1 MKIVRLE
8 AENFKRL
15 VAVNINPDGTV
26 CQITGRNGQGK
37 SSVLD
42 AIQAAFG
49 GAKLSPEQPI
59 RNGAAGAKI
68 VVDTDEIRVTRKW
81 TAKGGDSLVV
91 ESKEGLRFPSPQA
104 MLDKLNSNLAFDP
117 LAFSR
122 MPAKQQAEMLRE
134 LTGLDTTVL
143 DEERSRV
150 FATRTGINGEVKR
163 LRTQAEAIVVPECPD
178 DPADEIDLEE
188 VASKKTAA
196 VMQRAENEAKRN
208 RMGAAHETLRRNL
221 REMEAYRQQLEKA
234 ELAVDA
240 ARRILVAAE
249 KECNGLVDPDT
260 TAIDAEIAAAK
271 RHNLQVR
278 AIRQQIDECAKY
290 HDEKTRL
297 THRLNE
303 QEQRAAELT
312 KRLEEI
318 DAEKAKMLAAA
329 KMPVEGMTIQ
339 GDRVCINGV
348 PFSQASS
355 AEQIRVGL
363 AMGAAL
369 NPKLRVVL
377 IRDGSLL
384 DDKSMALVGKWAE
397 ANDMQVIVERVAND
411 GAVGIV
417 IEDGQV
423 AETVLA

>member
-81 TAKGGDSLVV
+81 TAKGDSLVV

-134 LTGLDTTVL
+134 LTGLDTSAL

-150 FATRTGINGEVKR
+150 FVTRTGINGEVKR
-163 LRTQAEAIVVPECPD
+163 LRTQADAIVVPECPD

-196 VMQRAENEAKRN
+196 VMQRAENSVKRQKF
-208 RMGAAHETLRRNL
+208 AVSQATLRRAIAE
-221 REMEAYRQQLEKA
+221 REMLRKTLEEAEEAAMQA
-234 ELAVDA
+234 ERLAEA
-240 ARRILVAAE
+240 LE
-249 KECNGLVDPDT
+249 KECEGLVDPDT

>member
-59 RNGAAGAKI
+59 RNGATGAKI

-81 TAKGGDSLVV
+81 TAKGDSLVV

-122 MPAKQQAEMLRE
+122 MLAKQQAEMLRE
-134 LTGLDTTVL
+134 LTGLDTTGL
-143 DEERSRV
+143 DAERSAA
-150 FATRTGINGEVKR
+150 FAARTSSNSEARR
-163 LRTQAEAIVVPECPD
+163 LKAQVEAIAVPESV
-178 DPADEIDLEE
+178 EVGEEKDLAVISAQKFELVQVINANRAKRQELDRVAGITNQAVAE
-188 VASKKTAA
+188 VASLRAKLATAESYA
-196 VMQRAENEAKRN
+196 EQCKSILALRAS
-208 RMGAAHETLRRNL
+208 
-221 REMEAYRQQLEKA
+221 
-234 ELAVDA
+234 
-240 ARRILVAAE
+240 
-249 KECNGLVDPDT
+249 ECEGLVDPDLS
-260 TAIDAEIAAAK
+260 AIDREIEAARVFNADVRSK
-271 RHNLQVR
+271 QRHNDEANRLAENKSRLQKQLVS
-278 AIRQQIDECAKY
+278 
-290 HDEKTRL
+290 
-297 THRLNE
+297 
-303 QEQRAAELT
+303 AEESSARHT

-329 KMPVEGMTIQ
+329 KMPVEGMTLQ

-384 DDKSMALVGKWAE
+384 DDDSMALVGEWAE
-397 ANDMQVIVERVAND
+397 ANGMQVIVERVAND

-423 AETVLA
+423 AATVLA